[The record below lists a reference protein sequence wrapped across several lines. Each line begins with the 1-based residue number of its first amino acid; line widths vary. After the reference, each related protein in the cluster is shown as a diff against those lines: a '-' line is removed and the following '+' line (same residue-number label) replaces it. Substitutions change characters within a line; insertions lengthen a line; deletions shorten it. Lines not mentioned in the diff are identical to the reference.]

1 MSTLRVSNIEAKADA
16 SSPTIDEKVKVT
28 SSQGRV
34 LVQIDGKTAG
44 ITSIGINTTSTSFT
58 IDANQNVQFVGGIT
72 AANVNTTG
80 VSTFT
85 NLVVSA
91 GTTSAPSISPSGDS
105 NTGIFFPSANTIAF
119 GEGGAE
125 AARFDFSGK
134 LLVGTPSALSNTY
147 IGNVAITPAVQIEGA
162 STGTAS
168 LSITRLSN
176 NPFLILQ
183 RGSTGSP
190 VIADDTVGQI
200 NFSGF
205 DDTNNGN
212 YRNTAR
218 ITSQVDGTP
227 GAGGDMPGALVFSTT
242 PSGSATPTERMR
254 IKSDGSTCFGITGHQ
269 ANASSGDGGHYI
281 GSPGSFA
288 AFTRSSGT
296 CVFVNRISNDG
307 KLIEFRQN
315 GNDEGNINVSGASV
329 TLTGAHLT
337 RYSQL
342 PEGAVRT
349 EILRGSVLSNL
360 DEMCEWGEE
369 DNEQLNRMQVSD
381 VEGDKN
387 VSGVFQSWDDD
398 DDIYVNDFYC
408 AMTGD
413 FVIRIA
419 QGTTVARGDLLM
431 SAGDG
436 TAKPQADDLVR
447 SCTVAKVTSTTV
459 SCTHPDGSY
468 CLPCVLMAC

>member
-1 MSTLRVSNIEAKADA
+1 MR
-16 SSPTIDEKVKVT
+16 
-28 SSQGRV
+28 
-34 LVQIDGKTAG
+34 LVIH
-44 ITSIGINTTSTSFT
+44 
-58 IDANQNVQFVGGIT
+58 
-72 AANVNTTG
+72 
-80 VSTFT
+80 
-85 NLVVSA
+85 
-91 GTTSAPSISPSGDS
+91 TSA
-105 NTGIFFPSANTIAF
+105 TF
-119 GEGGAE
+119 
-125 AARFDFSGK
+125 
-134 LLVGTPSALSNTY
+134 LLP
-147 IGNVAITPAVQIEGA
+147 PAVQIEGA
-162 STGTAS
+162 SSGTAS
-168 LSITRLSN
+168 LSITRLGG

-190 VIADDTVGQI
+190 VISDDIVGQI

-205 DDTNNGN
+205 DGAN

-227 GAGGDMPGALVFSTT
+227 SAGVMPGALMFSTT